1 MCFFIT
7 ILFMFL
13 KTLQIFNNKNH
24 DYSDID
30 FDEIFQTRKMTK
42 NNQK

>member
-1 MCFFIT
+1 M
-7 ILFMFL
+7 LL

-30 FDEIFQTRKMTK
+30 FDKILQTCKMTK
-42 NNQK
+42 NNKK